1 MVNDS
6 RIRLGV
12 IGLGVMGTEMLEV
25 ARRHPEFDVVVAAD
39 PGAAAAERIR
49 SRYPDLSVGSDPV
62 ALVQDPRL
70 DAVYIASPPNTHAAY
85 AIAAMNAGKAVFS
98 EKPLAARPADGADM
112 VRVAAETGAVNALNY
127 TLSDRAAAVAV
138 ARAVHNGDAGE
149 IVSVG
154 MRFTF
159 PEWPRAFQ
167 SEAKWVAGR
176 EEGGLVR
183 EVGSHY
189 LFLTDRLLGPL
200 TPVHT
205 RIAYGAAAERSAHG
219 LFTAGDVPVTLTG
232 LVAAVPETYE
242 WILYGTKRSYR
253 ISAWSRV
260 EVSAGDGWAELPL
273 DGPHGTEHTR
283 LTAFA
288 AAIRGEASTLAD
300 FAAGLRVQEA
310 VEHFH
315 RAG

>member
-1 MVNDS
+1 MVNNS
-6 RIRLGV
+6 RIRLGI

-25 ARRHPEFDVVVAAD
+25 AHRHPEFDVVAAAD
-39 PGAAAAERIR
+39 PDAAAVERVR
-49 SRYPDLSVGSDPV
+49 AQYPDLAVGHDPE
-62 ALVQDPRL
+62 ALVRDDRL
-70 DAVYIASPPNTHAAY
+70 AAIYIAAPPNTHASY
-85 AIAAMNAGKAVFS
+85 AISAMNAGKAVFS
-98 EKPLAARPADGADM
+98 EKPLAARLADGADM
-112 VRVAAETGAVNALNY
+112 VRVAAETGAVNALNF

-138 ARAVHNGDAGE
+138 MRAVHDGEAGE
-149 IVSVG
+149 IVAVD

-167 SEAKWVAGR
+167 RDARWVAGR
-176 EEGGLVR
+176 EQGGLLR
-183 EVGSHY
+183 EVGSHF

-200 TPVHT
+200 TPAHT
-205 RIAYGAAAERSAHG
+205 RIAYGADAELSAHG
-219 LFTAGDVPVTLTG
+219 LYTAGAVPVTITG
-232 LVAAVPETYE
+232 LVAAAPETYE

-253 ISAWSRV
+253 ITDWSHL
-260 EVSAGDGWAELPL
+260 EVSTGTAWQERPL
-273 DGPHGTEHTR
+273 DGPRGTEHTR

-315 RAG
+315 RA

>member
-6 RIRLGV
+6 RIRLGI

-25 ARRHPEFDVVVAAD
+25 AHRHPEFDVVAAAD
-39 PGAAAAERIR
+39 PDAATVERIR
-49 SRYPDLSVGSDPV
+49 AQYPDLAVGPDPA
-62 ALVQDPRL
+62 ALVEDERL
-70 DAVYIASPPNTHAAY
+70 TAIYIAAPPNTHASY
-85 AIAAMNAGKAVFS
+85 AISAMNAGKAVFS
-98 EKPLAARPADGADM
+98 EKPLAARLADGADM
-112 VRVAAETGAVNALNY
+112 VRVAAETGAVNALNF

-138 ARAVHNGDAGE
+138 TRAVHNGEAGE
-149 IVSVG
+149 IVAVD

-167 SEAKWVAGR
+167 RDARWVAGR
-176 EEGGLVR
+176 EQGGLLR
-183 EVGSHY
+183 EVGSHFF
-189 LFLTDRLLGPL
+189 FLTDRLLGPL
-200 TPVHT
+200 TPAHT
-205 RIAYGAAAERSAHG
+205 RIAYGAEAELSAHG
-219 LFTAGDVPVTLTG
+219 LYTAGAVPVTITG
-232 LVAAVPETYE
+232 LVAAAPETYE

-253 ISAWSRV
+253 ITDWSRL
-260 EVSAGDGWAELPL
+260 EVSTGAAWQEHAL
-273 DGPHGTEHTR
+273 DDPRGTEHTR

-315 RAG
+315 RA

>member
-6 RIRLGV
+6 RIRLGT

-25 ARRHPEFDVVVAAD
+25 AHRHPEFDVVAAAD
-39 PGAAAAERIR
+39 PDAATVERIR
-49 SRYPDLSVGSDPV
+49 AQYPDLAVGPDPA
-62 ALVQDPRL
+62 ALVEDERL
-70 DAVYIASPPNTHAAY
+70 TAIYIAAPPNTHASY
-85 AIAAMNAGKAVFS
+85 AISAMNAGKAVFS
-98 EKPLAARPADGADM
+98 EKPLAARLADGADM
-112 VRVAAETGAVNALNY
+112 VRVAAETGAVNALNF

-138 ARAVHNGDAGE
+138 TRAVHNGEAGE
-149 IVSVG
+149 IVAVD

-167 SEAKWVAGR
+167 RDARWVAGR
-176 EEGGLVR
+176 EQGGLLR
-183 EVGSHY
+183 EVGSHFF
-189 LFLTDRLLGPL
+189 FLTDRLLGPL
-200 TPVHT
+200 TPAHT
-205 RIAYGAAAERSAHG
+205 RIDYGAEAELSAHG
-219 LFTAGDVPVTLTG
+219 LYTAGAVPVAITG
-232 LVAAVPETYE
+232 LVAAAPETYE

-253 ISAWSRV
+253 ITDWTRL
-260 EVSAGDGWAELPL
+260 EVSTGAAWQEHAL
-273 DGPHGTEHTR
+273 DDPRGTEHTR

-315 RAG
+315 RA

>member
-1 MVNDS
+1 MVNNS
-6 RIRLGV
+6 RIRLGI

-25 ARRHPEFDVVVAAD
+25 AHRHPEFDVVAAAD
-39 PGAAAAERIR
+39 PDAATVERIR
-49 SRYPDLSVGSDPV
+49 AQYPDVAVGPDPA
-62 ALVQDPRL
+62 ALVQDDRL
-70 DAVYIASPPNTHAAY
+70 TAIYIAAPPNTHASY
-85 AIAAMNAGKAVFS
+85 AISAMNAGKAVFS
-98 EKPLAARPADGADM
+98 EKPLAARLADGADM
-112 VRVAAETGAVNALNY
+112 VRVAAETGAVNALNF

-138 ARAVHNGDAGE
+138 LRAVHDGEAGE
-149 IVSVG
+149 IVAVD

-167 SEAKWVAGR
+167 RDARWVAGR
-176 EEGGLVR
+176 EQGGLLR
-183 EVGSHY
+183 EVGSHF

-200 TPVHT
+200 TPAHT
-205 RIAYGAAAERSAHG
+205 RIAYGADAELSAHG
-219 LFTAGDVPVTLTG
+219 LYTAGAVPVTITG
-232 LVAAVPETYE
+232 LVAAAPETYE

-253 ISAWSRV
+253 LTDWSRL
-260 EVSAGDGWAELPL
+260 EVSTGTAWQEHPL
-273 DGPHGTEHTR
+273 DGARGTEHTR

-315 RAG
+315 RT

>member
-1 MVNDS
+1 MVNNS
-6 RIRLGV
+6 RIRLGI

-25 ARRHPEFDVVVAAD
+25 AHRHPEFDVVAAAD
-39 PGAAAAERIR
+39 PDAAAVERVR
-49 SRYPDLSVGSDPV
+49 AQYPDLAVGHDPE
-62 ALVQDPRL
+62 ALVRDDRL
-70 DAVYIASPPNTHAAY
+70 AAIYIAAPPNTHASY
-85 AIAAMNAGKAVFS
+85 AISAMNAGKAVFS
-98 EKPLAARPADGADM
+98 EKPLAARLADGADM
-112 VRVAAETGAVNALNY
+112 VRVAAETGAVNALNF

-138 ARAVHNGDAGE
+138 MRAVHDGEAGE
-149 IVSVG
+149 IVAVD

-167 SEAKWVAGR
+167 RDARWVAGR
-176 EEGGLVR
+176 EQGGLLR
-183 EVGSHY
+183 EVGSHF

-200 TPVHT
+200 TPAHT
-205 RIAYGAAAERSAHG
+205 RIAYGADAELSAHG
-219 LFTAGDVPVTLTG
+219 LYTAGAVPVTITG
-232 LVAAVPETYE
+232 LVAAAPETYE

-253 ISAWSRV
+253 ITDWSRL
-260 EVSAGDGWAELPL
+260 EVSTGTAWQERPL
-273 DGPHGTEHTR
+273 DGPRGTEHTR

-315 RAG
+315 RA